1 MKISNGLL
9 KPFKKKKKTAPNQL
23 FKGVAHEQPWSP
35 IVCLLWG
42 SSIVF
47 SFFLAENVHESL
59 LKMFM
64 NPFIPVFGIAIVMY
78 LAFFLNPQNANFQK
92 V

>member
-1 MKISNGLL
+1 M
-9 KPFKKKKKTAPNQL
+9 
-23 FKGVAHEQPWSP
+23 
-35 IVCLLWG
+35 
-42 SSIVF
+42 F

-78 LAFFLNPQNANFQK
+78 LAFFLNPQNAELLK
-92 V
+92 YKMPY